1 MSIFFECVNEDIVIA
16 RNLYLP
22 EYQHDVSLFK
32 FYILM
37 GNLTNE
43 NIVWRVYE
51 FVKIVFK
58 TVA

>member
-1 MSIFFECVNEDIVIA
+1 MA

-22 EYQHDVSLFK
+22 EYQQDVSLFK
-32 FYILM
+32 LYILM

-43 NIVWRVYE
+43 DIVRRVYE